1 MEDNE
6 IEILMLG
13 TGTSAGVPMIGCHCE
28 VCESAD
34 LRDKRHRTSALVS
47 YDDLRIVIDTTPEF
61 RIQCIANR
69 IDMIHGVVFTHAHA
83 DHVMGLDDVRRF
95 NAING
100 QPIDIWA
107 DETTHAALQRSFGYA
122 FLPPGEGPKV
132 FRPQLTKRVIDG
144 PFQIGSQAWTPIPL
158 IHGEWPVLGFRIG
171 GFAYCTDVS
180 AIPDGSWELLR
191 DLDVLVL
198 DALQHKKHPAHF
210 NLEEA
215 VAAAERIDAGLTLF
229 THIAH
234 GLSHARTNAELS
246 KNMRLAFDGE
256 RAVARAG

>member
-1 MEDNE
+1 MSGQ
-6 IEILMLG
+6 IELLMLG

-28 VCESAD
+28 VCESTD
-34 LRDKRHRTSALVS
+34 PRDKRNRPSALIS
-47 YDDLRIVIDTTPEF
+47 YDGLRIVIDTSPEF
-61 RIQCIANR
+61 RLQCIANR
-69 IDMIHGVVFTHAHA
+69 VDMIDGVVFTHAHA

-100 QPIDIWA
+100 KPIDIWA
-107 DETTHAALQRSFGYA
+107 DERTHEALGRCFGYA
-122 FLPPGEGPKV
+122 FLPPGEGPMV

-144 PFQIGSQAWTPIPL
+144 PFQIGSQQWTPIPL
-158 IHGEWPVLGFRIG
+158 IHGHWPVLGFRIG
-171 GFAYCTDVS
+171 AIAYCTDVS
-180 AIPDGSWELLR
+180 EIPDESWSLLR

-215 VAAAERIDAGLTLF
+215 VSVAQRVGAGVTLF

-234 GLSHARTNAELS
+234 GLSHAKTNAQLPS
-246 KNMRLAFDGE
+246 NMRLAFDGE
-256 RAVARAG
+256 RAEARAD